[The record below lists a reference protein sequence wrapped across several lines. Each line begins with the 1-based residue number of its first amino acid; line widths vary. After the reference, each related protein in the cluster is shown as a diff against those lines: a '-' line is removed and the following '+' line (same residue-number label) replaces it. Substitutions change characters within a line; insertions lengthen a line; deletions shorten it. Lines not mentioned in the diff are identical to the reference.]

1 VDFAE
6 RRIALVESGAARW
19 KCRMADPRGLGE
31 SVGYDSKRMHS
42 GAFPHFPTDRMTT
55 GPAEQHDPAPDADA
69 SPSKTRRK
77 HAMHALQDLG
87 EALVALDPGRLRELD
102 LPERLIDAVVQARGI
117 RAHEGRRRQIQYIGK
132 LMRTI
137 DPAPVQAALESW
149 AKGPREENAR
159 FAAVERWRDRLLVEP
174 AALSEFVGAYPQA
187 DRRHLE
193 SLIHDANLE
202 RARGGPP
209 HRYRE
214 LFRQLKAAVAI
225 EK

>member
-1 VDFAE
+1 M
-6 RRIALVESGAARW
+6 ISQ
-19 KCRMADPRGLGE
+19 AD
-31 SVGYDSKRMHS
+31 
-42 GAFPHFPTDRMTT
+42 
-55 GPAEQHDPAPDADA
+55 EQQDATEGGDA

-87 EALVALDPGRLRELD
+87 EALVALDPRRLAQLD
-102 LPERLIDAVVQARGI
+102 LPERLVDAVLQARGI

-132 LMRTI
+132 LMRNV
-137 DPAPVQAALESW
+137 DPAPVQAALETW
-149 AKGPREENAR
+149 AKGPKEENAR
-159 FAAVERWRDRLLVEP
+159 FAAVERWRDRLLAEP
-174 AALSEFVGAYPQA
+174 AALDSFVGAYPQA

-193 SLIHDANLE
+193 SLINDANLE
-202 RARGGPP
+202 KLRGGPP

>member
-1 VDFAE
+1 MISRPD
-6 RRIALVESGAARW
+6 
-19 KCRMADPRGLGE
+19 
-31 SVGYDSKRMHS
+31 
-42 GAFPHFPTDRMTT
+42 
-55 GPAEQHDPAPDADA
+55 EQHETATAADA

-87 EALVALDPGRLRELD
+87 EALVALDPRRLSQLD
-102 LPERLIDAVVQARGI
+102 LPERLVDAVIQARGI

-137 DPAPVQAALESW
+137 DPEPLQAALENW
-149 AKGPREENAR
+149 AKGPKEENAR

-174 AALSEFVGAYPQA
+174 AALNEFVGAYPQA

-193 SLIHDANLE
+193 SLINDAKLE
-202 RARGGPP
+202 RTRGGPP

-214 LFRQLKAAVAI
+214 LFRQLKAAVAL